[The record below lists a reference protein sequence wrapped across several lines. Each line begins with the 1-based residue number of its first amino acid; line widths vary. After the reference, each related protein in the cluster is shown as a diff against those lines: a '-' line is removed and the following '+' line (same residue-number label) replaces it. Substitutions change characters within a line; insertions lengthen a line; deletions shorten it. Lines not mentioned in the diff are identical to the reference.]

1 MIERKDLMNK
11 TIITVVGKDSIGII
25 AKICTY
31 LSSKEINVL
40 NISQTIVDGFFNM
53 IMIVDMPETVEFV
66 SVNDELVNLGEQ
78 LGVSI
83 KIQREEIFNK
93 MHRI

>member
-1 MIERKDLMNK
+1 MNK

-31 LSSKEINVL
+31 LSGKGVNVL

-53 IMIVDMPETVEFV
+53 IMIVDMPESVEFV
-66 SVNDELVNLGEQ
+66 SVNDELVNLSEE

-83 KIQREEIFNK
+83 KVQREDIFNK

>member
-1 MIERKDLMNK
+1 MNK

-31 LSSKEINVL
+31 LSGKGVNVL

-53 IMIVDMPETVEFV
+53 IMIVDVPESVEFV
-66 SVNDELVNLGEQ
+66 SINDELVNLGEE

-83 KIQREEIFNK
+83 KVQREDIFNK

>member
-1 MIERKDLMNK
+1 MNK

-31 LSSKEINVL
+31 LSGKGVNVL

-53 IMIVDMPETVEFV
+53 IMIVDMPESVEFV
-66 SVNDELVNLGEQ
+66 SVNDELVNLGEE
-78 LGVSI
+78 LGLSI
-83 KIQREEIFNK
+83 KDQREDILNK

>member
-1 MIERKDLMNK
+1 MNK

-31 LSSKEINVL
+31 LSGKGVNVL

-53 IMIVDMPETVEFV
+53 IMIVDMPDNVEFV
-66 SVNDELVNLGEQ
+66 FVNDELVNLGEQ

-83 KIQREEIFNK
+83 KIQREDIFNK

>member
-1 MIERKDLMNK
+1 MEDILEIMNK
-11 TIITVVGKDSIGII
+11 TIVTVVGKDSIGII
-25 AKICTY
+25 ARVCTY
-31 LSSKEINVL
+31 LSDARINVL

-53 IMIVDMPETVEFV
+53 IMIVDMPSGIDFK
-66 SVNDELVNLGEQ
+66 SVNNELVNLGDE

-83 KIQREEIFNK
+83 KMQREDIFNK

>member
-1 MIERKDLMNK
+1 MMKK

-25 AKICTY
+25 AKVCTY
-31 LSSKEINVL
+31 LSGKSINVL

-53 IMIVDMPETVEFV
+53 IMIVDMPKNIDFV
-66 SVNDELVNLGEQ
+66 LIHDDLDKLGEE

-83 KIQREEIFNK
+83 KVQREEIFNK

>member
-1 MIERKDLMNK
+1 MNK

-31 LSSKEINVL
+31 LSGKGVNVL

-53 IMIVDMPETVEFV
+53 IMIVDVPENVEFV
-66 SVNDELVNLGEQ
+66 SVNDELVKLGEE

-83 KIQREEIFNK
+83 KVQREDIFNK
-93 MHRI
+93 MHGI

>member
-1 MIERKDLMNK
+1 MNK
-11 TIITVVGKDSIGII
+11 TIITVVGKDSTGIL

-31 LSSKEINVL
+31 LSGKGVNVL

-53 IMIVDMPETVEFV
+53 IMIVDMPESVEFV
-66 SVNDELVNLGEQ
+66 SVNDELVNLGEE

-83 KIQREEIFNK
+83 KVQREDIFNK

>member
-1 MIERKDLMNK
+1 MNK

-31 LSSKEINVL
+31 LSSKGVNVL

-53 IMIVDMPETVEFV
+53 IMIVDVPENVEFV
-66 SVNDELVNLGEQ
+66 SVNDELVKLGEE

-83 KIQREEIFNK
+83 KVQREDIFNK

>member
-1 MIERKDLMNK
+1 MNK

-25 AKICTY
+25 AKICIY
-31 LSSKEINVL
+31 LSGKGVNVL

-53 IMIVDMPETVEFV
+53 IMIVDMPESVEFV
-66 SVNDELVNLGEQ
+66 SVNDELVNLGEE

-83 KIQREEIFNK
+83 KVQREDIFNK

>member
-1 MIERKDLMNK
+1 MNK
-11 TIITVVGKDSIGII
+11 TIVTVVGRDSIGII
-25 AKICTY
+25 AKVCTY
-31 LSSKEINVL
+31 LSAQGVNVL

-53 IMIVDMPETVEFV
+53 IMIVDMPSNVDFKHANE
-66 SVNDELVNLGEQ
+66 ELVKLGEE

-83 KIQREEIFNK
+83 KMQREDIFNK

>member
-1 MIERKDLMNK
+1 MNK

-31 LSSKEINVL
+31 LSGKGVNVL

-53 IMIVDMPETVEFV
+53 IMIVDVPENVEFV
-66 SVNDELVNLGEQ
+66 SVNDELVKLGEE

-83 KIQREEIFNK
+83 KVQREDIFNK

>member
-1 MIERKDLMNK
+1 MESNMNK

-25 AKICTY
+25 GRICTY
-31 LSSKEINVL
+31 LSSKNVNVL

-53 IMIVDMPETVEFV
+53 IMIVDMPEGIDFK
-66 SVNDELVNLGEQ
+66 SVNDELDNVGVE
-78 LGVSI
+78 LGVSV
-83 KIQREEIFNK
+83 KMQREEIFNK

>member
-1 MIERKDLMNK
+1 MNK
-11 TIITVVGKDSIGII
+11 TIVTVVGRDSIGII
-25 AKICTY
+25 AKVCTY
-31 LSSKEINVL
+31 LSEEGINVL

-53 IMIVDMPETVEFV
+53 IMIVDMPS
-66 SVNDELVNLGEQ
+66 SVDFKHANDELVNLGDE

-83 KIQREEIFNK
+83 KMQREDIFNK

>member
-1 MIERKDLMNK
+1 MNK

>member
-1 MIERKDLMNK
+1 MNK

-31 LSSKEINVL
+31 LSGKGVNVL

-53 IMIVDMPETVEFV
+53 IMIVDMPESVAFV
-66 SVNDELVNLGEQ
+66 SVNDELVNLGEE

-83 KIQREEIFNK
+83 KVQREDIFNK

>member
-1 MIERKDLMNK
+1 MNFYQNVL
-11 TIITVVGKDSIGII
+11 ITWKIIGII

-31 LSSKEINVL
+31 LSGKGVNVL

-53 IMIVDMPETVEFV
+53 IMIVDMPESVEFV
-66 SVNDELVNLGEQ
+66 SVNDELVNLGEE

-83 KIQREEIFNK
+83 KVQREDIFNK

>member
-1 MIERKDLMNK
+1 MNK

-31 LSSKEINVL
+31 LSGKGVNVL
-40 NISQTIVDGFFNM
+40 NISHTIVDGFFNM
-53 IMIVDMPETVEFV
+53 IMIVDMPESVEFV
-66 SVNDELVNLGEQ
+66 SVNDELVNLGEE
-78 LGVSI
+78 LGLSI
-83 KIQREEIFNK
+83 KDQREDILNK